1 MVEIGIPVW
10 HSKKT
15 LPDALDSLVAQTK
28 KIFIVC
34 LSIDGDGEDYSDLIS
49 TYQARGL
56 KFRVITN
63 EHGGPGAARQ
73 HILDTTECDYIMF
86 LDSDD
91 MLMPQAVQVLFK
103 AIRQNDS
110 DIIRSGFVKEELNQ
124 SDIVMASDIPSVT
137 WTHGKIYKVS
147 YLRDNDIR
155 FLSELKTDEDA
166 NFNLIAWNGTENKG
180 QITDIT
186 YYWRHNKDSITRI
199 LDRQAYFKT
208 TYSYYI
214 IGQVK
219 ALKKLYKL
227 RPGVIN
233 NVLIVTLPNIYVYY
247 MKAKYYGMSLDLLD
261 NYISSLRQFSWVQ
274 DFLNDGRNW
283 LKMFNELKP
292 GELMEDKTLVFY
304 QETFNVWIKRL
315 LQTV

>member
-1 MVEIGIPVW
+1 MVEIGIPIW
-10 HSKKT
+10 HSKET

-28 KIFIVC
+28 KMFIVC
-34 LSIDGDGEDYSDLIS
+34 LSIDGDGEDYSDIIS

-103 AIRQNDS
+103 AIRQNNY
-110 DIIRSGFVKEELNQ
+110 DIIRSGFVKEELYQ
-124 SDIVMASDIPSVT
+124 SDIVMASNIPSVT

-147 YLRDNDIR
+147 YLKENDIR

-186 YYWRHNKDSITRI
+186 YYWRNNKSSITRNLNKI
-199 LDRQAYFKT
+199 DYFKT

-214 IGQVK
+214 LGQVK
-219 ALKKLYKL
+219 ALKKVYKV
-227 RPGVIN
+227 RPVVVE
-233 NVLIVTLPNIYVYY
+233 NVLAVTLPNIYVYY
-247 MKAKYYGMSLDLLD
+247 MKAKYYNLDLNSLDKI
-261 NYISSLRQFSWVQ
+261 ISSLAKYEWVQ
-274 DFLNDGRNW
+274 NFLNNGNNW
-283 LKMFNELKP
+283 IKMFNELKP

-315 LQTV
+315 LQTN